1 MVCEMELG
9 SAWWPGPLGVSYLQS
24 HSCVTWVLQ
33 SFSVV
38 KGIGQYPGCAVVK
51 FTFPL
56 WDLIESYRELL
67 IWEFLRRA
75 VTCEFSF

>member
-9 SAWWPGPLGVSYLQS
+9 CAWWLGPLGVSYLQS

-33 SFSVV
+33 SFTVV

-51 FTFPL
+51 LTFPL
-56 WDLIESYRELL
+56 LGLYRDLQRTTHLGVSQEG
-67 IWEFLRRA
+67 
-75 VTCEFSF
+75 CDM